1 MSGKIS
7 IQTKILLIIVPLIVV
22 PMLILAIVGFIAAS
36 GEAAKTSVRY
46 LKQRENDLR
55 TIAENLS
62 IRDYYFN
69 QFYGLT
75 DEAEV
80 YRRGLERSLKRF
92 ADRSNSIEPIYTQ
105 VRYVDQRGSEVV
117 KILYPDKGVADT
129 GSGGYISSDRQQIL
143 QTPFFAVVRTL
154 ESHQV
159 YLSPPG
165 PTMTAAIPVYQPG
178 EVGQAPTFLGAI
190 VLDFVYPLQEFQR
203 TRGVITLWF
212 AILTALSLG
221 IALVLTVSRVRSL
234 ANPIRRLAEAA
245 NRIAA
250 GQRSVTVDHD
260 SNDEIGVLARSFN
273 DMTRSLETHEAALQR
288 KVEETTSL
296 YEIGQEIIAQVAL
309 APTLE
314 LIVARAHALLQADA
328 SLLALRQEDSDTFVI
343 QAHSGPVSDA
353 VASAHFR
360 PGEGLGGRIVATG
373 LPVMVGDYST
383 EYADSPFRNV
393 VQEAGLRSWLGVPL
407 HAHDT
412 VIGVLYVISRMPQQ
426 FRDDDQRLLS
436 ALGDQAAIA
445 IENARLYEQ
454 VRQHTAELENLVAE
468 RTRELQEANRQLEA
482 ASRHKSEFLANM
494 SHELRTP
501 MNAIIGFTRLV
512 MRRSKG

>member
-55 TIAENLS
+55 TIAENLP

-105 VRYVDQRGSEVV
+105 VRYVDQRGIEVV
-117 KILYPDKGVADT
+117 QILYPHQDVADAD
-129 GSGGYISSDRQQIL
+129 GSGRSSSDRQQVI
-143 QTPFFAVVRTL
+143 QAPFFTAVRAL
-154 ESHQV
+154 EAQQV
-159 YLSPPG
+159 YMSPPG

-178 EVGQAPTFLGAI
+178 EGNQAPTFLGAI

-203 TRGVITLWF
+203 TKRVITLWF

-221 IALVLTVSRVRSL
+221 IALFLTINRVRRL
-234 ANPIRRLAEAA
+234 ADPIRRLAEAA

-250 GQRSVTVDHD
+250 GQRSVTVEHEA
-260 SNDEIGVLARSFN
+260 NDEIGVLAQAFN
-273 DMTRSLETHEAALQR
+273 DMARSLETHEAALQR
-288 KVEETTSL
+288 KVEETTTL
-296 YEIGQEIIAQVAL
+296 YEIGQEIIAQVAF

-314 LIVARAHALLQADA
+314 LIVARTHALLQADA
-328 SLLALRQEDSDTFVI
+328 SLLALRQEDSDTFAI
-343 QAHSGPVSDA
+343 QAHSGMVSDA
-353 VASAHFR
+353 VTSTHFR
-360 PGEGLGGRIVATG
+360 PGQGLGGRIVATG
-373 LPVMVGDYST
+373 MPVMVGDYPA
-383 EYADSPFRNV
+383 EYADSPFRDV
-393 VQEAGLRSWLGVPL
+393 VQEDGLRSWLGVPL
-407 HAHDT
+407 
-412 VIGVLYVISRMPQQ
+412 
-426 FRDDDQRLLS
+426 
-436 ALGDQAAIA
+436 
-445 IENARLYEQ
+445 
-454 VRQHTAELENLVAE
+454 
-468 RTRELQEANRQLEA
+468 
-482 ASRHKSEFLANM
+482 
-494 SHELRTP
+494 
-501 MNAIIGFTRLV
+501 
-512 MRRSKG
+512 